1 MQINWLLASTS
12 NVGESIS
19 KKNLITCLKLYEQI
33 MNFARSSQSLKSKV
47 SAIRLLKYKNSKIK
61 SLGQLAK

>member
-1 MQINWLLASTS
+1 MQINYLLASKS
-12 NVGESIS
+12 NVGGSIS
-19 KKNLITCLKLYEQI
+19 KKMITCLKLYEQA
-33 MNFARSSQSLKSKV
+33 MNFASSSQSLKSKV